1 MGDVAGVK
9 LKGVLACVL
18 STSSKCERLD
28 VGLMLGA
35 DVKLL
40 VESRVS
46 PLFFVKRPKLSL
58 RWTYFLLLASVTG
71 GR

>member
-1 MGDVAGVK
+1 MGDVADVK

-28 VGLMLGA
+28 VSGA

-40 VESRVS
+40 VGSRVS
-46 PLFFVKRPKLSL
+46 PLFFVKHPKLSL
-58 RWTYFLLLASVTG
+58 GWSYFLLLASVTG